1 MLVLGRVS
9 WPLAI
14 ILIPECFGIWG
25 KDSLIRRFGRYK
37 NAPQI
42 MSKNR
47 DTNPRYIYIYQVVSD
62 ELSSILDETSSM
74 IVYPNKSLTNYCL
87 YC

>member
-9 WPLAI
+9 WPLTI

-37 NAPQI
+37 NAAQI
-42 MSKNR
+42 MSKN
-47 DTNPRYIYIYQVVSD
+47 TVEFMGYQ
-62 ELSSILDETSSM
+62 SSIHISSGFR
-74 IVYPNKSLTNYCL
+74 
-87 YC
+87 